1 MSNLYTLAEAV
12 RRVESVPVEAQT
24 ILKDVILETLYR
36 KKSAACFR
44 ECGERIALLEQAEL
58 TIRVDAPDVAMD
70 FLGRNEII
78 KRLDDCGVVGF
89 KRNMKLEDLVLWCQ
103 SEHLDICAMTNDIE
117 VVVPHPMLERTRKKI
132 YIYLGRKLENDG
144 YYDPEKESY
153 VEYPKG
159 AEYRG
164 MMGVFNGEH
173 KSGWFY
179 KDDEINRL
187 LEKYGHLRCPIW
199 DGPKEDF
206 RD

>member
-58 TIRVDAPDVAMD
+58 AIRVDAPDVAMD

-89 KRNMKLEDLVLWCQ
+89 KRNMKLED
-103 SEHLDICAMTNDIE
+103 
-117 VVVPHPMLERTRKKI
+117 
-132 YIYLGRKLENDG
+132 
-144 YYDPEKESY
+144 
-153 VEYPKG
+153 
-159 AEYRG
+159 
-164 MMGVFNGEH
+164 
-173 KSGWFY
+173 

>member
-1 MSNLYTLAEAV
+1 
-12 RRVESVPVEAQT
+12 
-24 ILKDVILETLYR
+24 
-36 KKSAACFR
+36 
-44 ECGERIALLEQAEL
+44 
-58 TIRVDAPDVAMD
+58 
-70 FLGRNEII
+70 
-78 KRLDDCGVVGF
+78 
-89 KRNMKLEDLVLWCQ
+89 
-103 SEHLDICAMTNDIE
+103 
-117 VVVPHPMLERTRKKI
+117 MLERTRKKI